1 MSKVKVVFWSG
12 SGNTQAMADAVANG
26 IKSAGASIIDGEGV
40 IANNAPDDDA
50 VSQCEDLGRQ
60 LAQA

>member
-26 IKSAGASIIDGEGV
+26 IKSAGAE
-40 IANNAPDDDA
+40 AEATTF
-50 VSQCEDLGRQ
+50 
-60 LAQA
+60 

>member
-26 IKSAGASIIDGEGV
+26 MQELSQEV
-40 IANNAPDDDA
+40 Q
-50 VSQCEDLGRQ
+50 VSFPEALQMLHESCPWRTRISVTRLP
-60 LAQA
+60 